1 MADKAEVDYYA
12 VQANYGGVTG
22 WEDVTA
28 EETYK
33 GAKESL
39 RDYVE
44 NDAESTGFRMQKVYK
59 SGRRVTLS

>member
-1 MADKAEVDYYA
+1 MSDKAEVDYYA
-12 VQANYGGVTG
+12 IQANYGGVTG

-33 GAKESL
+33 DAKENL
-39 RDYVE
+39 REYIE
-44 NDAESTGFRMQKVYK
+44 NDAESTGFRIQKVYK